1 MTLPGVSEELTALLT
16 LRFTPGLGPLRT
28 EAVRAHFGS
37 ASAALTAPREALR
50 GVPGLGAR
58 TASLIGAR
66 EAHEKARAEVRDAAS
81 CGVTLLGRGL
91 DGYPG
96 ALEALPDPPAVLWVK
111 GALPALGPVPKAVG
125 IVGTRKASP
134 HGLQFARCLAQDLAR
149 AGVIIVSGMA
159 RGVDTAAHAAAVKER
174 APTIGVLGSGVDVI
188 YPAENKQLAA
198 NVTLVSEHPLGT
210 PPASFNFPGRNRVIA
225 ALSAGSV
232 VVEGPESSGAMI
244 TASALEC
251 GRTVFA
257 VPGRPGDP
265 LAAGPHKLLREGAV
279 LVERAADILTE
290 LGWAATPPTPAPDL
304 PADQARVY
312 AVLDAPLLMDD
323 IAARAGLATP
333 EAQTILMLLRL
344 QGHVQEVPGGR
355 YARA

>member
-1 MTLPGVSEELTALLT
+1 
-16 LRFTPGLGPLRT
+16 
-28 EAVRAHFGS
+28 
-37 ASAALTAPREALR
+37 
-50 GVPGLGAR
+50 
-58 TASLIGAR
+58 
-66 EAHEKARAEVRDAAS
+66 
-81 CGVTLLGRGL
+81 
-91 DGYPG
+91 
-96 ALEALPDPPAVLWVK
+96 
-111 GALPALGPVPKAVG
+111 
-125 IVGTRKASP
+125 
-134 HGLQFARCLAQDLAR
+134 
-149 AGVIIVSGMA
+149 
-159 RGVDTAAHAAAVKER
+159 
-174 APTIGVLGSGVDVI
+174 
-188 YPAENKQLAA
+188 
-198 NVTLVSEHPLGT
+198 
-210 PPASFNFPGRNRVIA
+210 
-225 ALSAGSV
+225 
-232 VVEGPESSGAMI
+232 MI
-244 TASALEC
+244 TASAALEC

>member
-174 APTIGVLGSGVDVI
+174 APTIGVLGSGVDVTNPVMMRNAS
-188 YPAENKQLAA
+188 YCAPAGRISISTRPSACTLARNPTA
-198 NVTLVSEHPLGT
+198 R
-210 PPASFNFPGRNRVIA
+210 ASSSRSSSS
-225 ALSAGSV
+225 SASR
-232 VVEGPESSGAMI
+232 
-244 TASALEC
+244 SA
-251 GRTVFA
+251 R
-257 VPGRPGDP
+257 
-265 LAAGPHKLLREGAV
+265 
-279 LVERAADILTE
+279 RAA
-290 LGWAATPPTPAPDL
+290 
-304 PADQARVY
+304 ARFT
-312 AVLDAPLLMDD
+312 
-323 IAARAGLATP
+323 RGT
-333 EAQTILMLLRL
+333 
-344 QGHVQEVPGGR
+344 
-355 YARA
+355 